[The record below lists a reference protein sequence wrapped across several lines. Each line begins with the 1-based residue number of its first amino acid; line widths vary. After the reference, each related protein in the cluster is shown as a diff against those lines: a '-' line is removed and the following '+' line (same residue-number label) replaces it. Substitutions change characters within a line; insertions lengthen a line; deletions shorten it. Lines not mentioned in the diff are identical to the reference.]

1 MSSGLYS
8 RNLPLVTIGVPV
20 YNGGEHLRQ
29 TLNSLLQQDYARLE
43 IIIADNASTD
53 DTAEIAREYAN
64 TYPNIIYHRHAENLG
79 SAVNFTKLTEMAHGK
94 YFMWAATH
102 DKWSSSM
109 ISRAVEV
116 MESDSTVVVSYP
128 LPYWLTAEGKEIPVD
143 TTLIDTRTSTKVSRF
158 VITIWSLT
166 ACPQIYGVH
175 RLSTIKQMMPC
186 RKMFGPDTFILARL
200 ACKGSFAVL
209 TDQKFFLR
217 QLGDFN
223 DWSAYF
229 RKLDLQL
236 TATSKR
242 DLYRDFIEAHLK
254 LVWQEFPNWSERIP
268 LLLTVLFCMLTKYSW
283 VPEKIEEAC
292 RKQGLT
298 TSNVKTGGGVP
309 AKV

>member
-64 TYPNIIYHRHAENLG
+64 TYPNIIYHRHPENLG

-158 VITIWSLT
+158 VITI
-166 ACPQIYGVH
+166 
-175 RLSTIKQMMPC
+175 
-186 RKMFGPDTFILARL
+186 
-200 ACKGSFAVL
+200 
-209 TDQKFFLR
+209 
-217 QLGDFN
+217 
-223 DWSAYF
+223 
-229 RKLDLQL
+229 
-236 TATSKR
+236 
-242 DLYRDFIEAHLK
+242 
-254 LVWQEFPNWSERIP
+254 
-268 LLLTVLFCMLTKYSW
+268 
-283 VPEKIEEAC
+283 
-292 RKQGLT
+292 GL
-298 TSNVKTGGGVP
+298 
-309 AKV
+309 